1 MSSGAA
7 STPRL
12 LAVED
17 NRADLLLVE
26 QGVEQATTQVELQS
40 IRNGSRAI
48 ERLTDGSDMTAVAP
62 QLILL
67 DLNLPGQSGFE
78 VLRAVRDSDSFS
90 DVPVAVVSSSENPD
104 DVARAYRLGANAYVT
119 KPQDPDD
126 YIQMVVAAIDFWIPY
141 THDS

>member
-7 STPRL
+7 SAPSL

-17 NRADLLLVE
+17 NRADILLVE
-26 QGVEQATTQVELQS
+26 QGVEQATTPVEMQS

-48 ERLTDGSDMTAVAP
+48 ERLTDGSEGTTVAP

-78 VLRAVRDSDSFS
+78 VLRAVRDSASFS

-141 THDS
+141 AHDS